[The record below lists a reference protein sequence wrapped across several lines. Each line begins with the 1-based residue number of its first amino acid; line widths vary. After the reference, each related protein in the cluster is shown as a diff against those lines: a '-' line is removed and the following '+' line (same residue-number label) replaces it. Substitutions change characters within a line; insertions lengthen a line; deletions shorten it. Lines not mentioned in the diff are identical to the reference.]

1 MKKLKLLLCS
11 CILIS
16 TFSFA
21 QQFEWADQFGGTNY
35 EAANKLAKDGAGN
48 IYTVGT
54 FNSSGDFDPTA
65 GTSTLTSA
73 GAQDIFLVKLK
84 ADGSFSWAKRFGGP
98 LQDFGDA
105 IATSP
110 SAKIYIAG
118 KFRGTADFDPNLG
131 NFPLISN
138 GQDDAYICKMDSAG
152 NLVWAIQAGGTG
164 VDYIESVTTDAAENV
179 YAVGY
184 FSGTVDFDPSG
195 GSYPLTSS
203 GGGDM
208 FIWKLDALGNLI
220 WAKRIG
226 GTSGELGQ
234 DLALDSS
241 GNLYATGSFYGTVDF
256 DPGPATASLSASGFN
271 DDIFILKLDSAG
283 AFSWAKKMG
292 GSGNDVGNAIA
303 IDANGYPCVAGNFNA
318 SADFDPNAGT
328 FTLTPNGTNGDI
340 FVVKLT
346 AAGTLAWAKNASGP
360 MLEQPYDLA
369 IHPTGDI
376 YLTGLFDG
384 TVDFNPGVDTFAL
397 TSAGVG
403 DIFILQLTT
412 SGTFVWAGRIGDTQN
427 DQGTGIMALN
437 GRLVVS
443 GGFTQL
449 ADFNP
454 GIGTYNINSFA
465 NTMDGFVLNL
475 CASYNDNIFAT
486 ICIGDSLFAAG
497 NWQYNAGTYTDSYL
511 SIYGCDSIITTILSI
526 DSPVVNLGVDTLI
539 CDGENVLL
547 DAGNPGSTYLWNTD
561 ETTSTISVDSVGI
574 YFVELIDLYNCT
586 TSDTIAVAIN
596 PLPTVTF
603 APLSPDTF
611 CNYNQLYP
619 ITGGAPSGGVYGGHG
634 VSAGQFNPS
643 IAGVGIHTIFY
654 SYTDT
659 NGCSAADSQTVYV
672 DLCTELMEEKKNN
685 EISLFPN
692 PTTGIV
698 HLRLSRENSTTKI
711 IVTNLI
717 GEVKIEAT
725 ISPNSNQTTYSLNLT
740 QLPLGI
746 YLVELKNNQLT
757 STFKL
762 MKK

>member
-1 MKKLKLLLCS
+1 MKKTTLFLSL
-11 CILIS
+11 LIS

-21 QQFEWADQFGGTNY
+21 QQFEWADQFGGTDY

-54 FNSSGDFDPTA
+54 FNSSGDFDPSA

-84 ADGSFSWAKRFGGP
+84 TDGSFSWAKRFGGP

-105 IATSP
+105 IATTET
-110 SAKIYIAG
+110 AKIYIAG
-118 KFRGTADFDPNLG
+118 KFRGTADFDPSLV

-152 NLVWAIQAGGTG
+152 NLVWAVQAGGTG
-164 VDYIESVTTDAAENV
+164 VDYIESVTTDTAENV
-179 YAVGY
+179 YAIGY

-208 FIWKLDALGNLI
+208 FLWKLDVAGNLL

-241 GNLYATGSFYGTVDF
+241 GNIYVTGSFYGTVDF
-256 DPGPATASLSASGFN
+256 DPGPTTANLSASGFN
-271 DDIFILKLDSAG
+271 DDIFILKLDSSG

-303 IDANGYPCVAGNFNA
+303 IDANGNPCVAGNFN
-318 SADFDPNAGT
+318 SVGDFDPNAGT

-384 TVDFNPGVDTFAL
+384 TVDFDPGVDTFAL

-403 DIFILQLTT
+403 DIFILQLTD

-437 GRLVVS
+437 GRLIVS
-443 GGFTQL
+443 GGFTQM
-449 ADFNP
+449 ADFDP
-454 GIGTYNINSFA
+454 STGTYNINSFG
-465 NTMDGFVLNL
+465 NTMDGFVVKL
-475 CASYNDNIFAT
+475 CASYQINIPST
-486 ICIGDSLFAAG
+486 ICVGDSLFAAG
-497 NWQYNAGTYTDSYL
+497 SWQYNAGTYTDSYL
-511 SIYGCDSIITTILSI
+511 SIYGCDSTITTILSI
-526 DSPVVNLGVDTLI
+526 DSPVVNLGVDTSI
-539 CDGENVLL
+539 CDGEYVLL
-547 DAGNPGSTYLWNTD
+547 DAGNLGSTYLWNTN
-561 ETTSTISVDSVGI
+561 ETTPTISVDSVGI
-574 YFVELIDLYNCT
+574 YFVELIDFYNCS
-586 TSDTIAVAIN
+586 TSDTIVVSIN
-596 PLPTVTF
+596 PLPMVTF

-619 ITGGAPSGGVYGGHG
+619 ITGGAPSGGIYSGPGI
-634 VSAGQFNPS
+634 SSGQFNPS
-643 IAGVGIHTIFY
+643 LVGVGTHTIIY
-654 SYTDT
+654 SYSDS
-659 NGCSAADSQTVYV
+659 NACSATDSQTVYV
-672 DLCTELMEEKKNN
+672 DLCTELMEEKMSN

-692 PTTGIV
+692 PTSGIV
-698 HLRLSRENSTTKI
+698 NLLLWGENSTTQI
-711 IVTNLI
+711 NVTNLL
-717 GEVKIEAT
+717 GEIKIQTLIPE
-725 ISPNSNQTTYSLNLT
+725 NLNQSSYTLNLSH
-740 QLPLGI
+740 
-746 YLVELKNNQLT
+746 LVSGVYVIELYDKNQ
-757 STFKL
+757 SSK
-762 MKK
+762 MKVIKK

>member
-1 MKKLKLLLCS
+1 MKKTTLFLFL
-11 CILIS
+11 LIS

-21 QQFEWADQFGGTNY
+21 QQFEWADQFGGTDY

-54 FNSSGDFDPTA
+54 FNSSGDFDPSA

-84 ADGSFSWAKRFGGP
+84 TDGSFSWAKRFGGS

-105 IATSP
+105 IATTET
-110 SAKIYIAG
+110 AKIYIAG
-118 KFRGTADFDPNLG
+118 KFRGTADFDPSLV

-152 NLVWAIQAGGTG
+152 NFVWAVQAGGTG
-164 VDYIESVTTDAAENV
+164 VDYIESVTTDTAENV
-179 YAVGY
+179 YAIGY

-195 GSYPLTSS
+195 SSYPLTSS

-208 FIWKLDALGNLI
+208 FIWKLDATGNLI

-256 DPGPATASLSASGFN
+256 DPGPTTASLSASGFN
-271 DDIFILKLDSAG
+271 DDIFILKLDSSG
-283 AFSWAKKMG
+283 VFSWAKKMG

-303 IDANGYPCVAGNFNA
+303 IDANGNPCVAGNFNA
-318 SADFDPNAGT
+318 VGDFDPNAGT

-340 FVVKLT
+340 FVIKLT
-346 AAGTLAWAKNASGP
+346 AAGTLSWAKNASGP

-384 TVDFNPGVDTFAL
+384 TVDFDPGVYTFAL

-403 DIFILQLTT
+403 DIFILQLTD

-427 DQGTGIMALN
+427 DQGTGIIALN
-437 GRLVVS
+437 GRLVIS

-449 ADFNP
+449 ADFDP
-454 GIGTYNINSFA
+454 GIGTFNINSFG
-465 NTMDGFVLNL
+465 NTMDGFIVKL
-475 CASYNDNIFAT
+475 CASYNENIFAT
-486 ICIGDSLFAAG
+486 VCVGDSLFAAG
-497 NWQYNAGTYTDSYL
+497 SWQYNAGTYIDSYL
-511 SIYGCDSIITTILSI
+511 SIYGCDSTITTILSI
-526 DSPVVNLGVDTLI
+526 DSPVVNLGIDTSI
-539 CDGENVLL
+539 CEGENVLL
-547 DAGNPGSTYLWNTD
+547 DAGNSGSTYLWNTN
-561 ETTSTISVDSVGI
+561 ETTQTIFIDSVGI
-574 YFVELIDLYNCT
+574 YFVELIDSYNCS
-586 TSDTIAVAIN
+586 TSDTIAVSIN
-596 PLPTVTF
+596 PLPMVTF

-611 CNYNQLYP
+611 CNFNQLYP
-619 ITGGAPSGGVYGGHG
+619 ITGGSPLGGIYSGPGI
-634 VSAGQFNPS
+634 SSGQFNPS
-643 IAGVGIHTIFY
+643 IAGTGIHTIIY
-654 SYTDT
+654 SYSDS
-659 NGCSAADSQTVYV
+659 NACLAADSQTVYV
-672 DLCTELMEEKKNN
+672 DMCIGITN
-685 EISLFPN
+685 EIIKNEILLFPN

-698 HLRLSRENSTTKI
+698 NIMLWGGNSTIQLT
-711 IVTNLI
+711 VTNLL
-717 GEVKIEAT
+717 GEIKIQILVPE
-725 ISPNSNQTTYSLNLT
+725 NRNQFTYSLNLSH
-740 QLPLGI
+740 
-746 YLVELKNNQLT
+746 LT
-757 STFKL
+757 SGVYFIELFDKNQSSKL
-762 MKK
+762 KVIKK